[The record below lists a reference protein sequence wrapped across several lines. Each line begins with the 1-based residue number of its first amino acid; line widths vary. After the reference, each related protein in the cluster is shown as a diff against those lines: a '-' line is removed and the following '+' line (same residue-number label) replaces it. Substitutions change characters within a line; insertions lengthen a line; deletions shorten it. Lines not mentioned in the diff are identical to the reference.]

1 MEEGCER
8 ALEGLRT
15 SWGSQFSA
23 RSPKGLRH
31 EQVDR
36 LMDVPDGYCLRP
48 MDQGDYG
55 KGLVPLLE
63 QLTQVDELSEQRFQE
78 VLALRQV
85 RRRFG
90 TSATRVFHRFVG
102 DFPLRRA
109 TVIDAWW
116 WSTWSP
122 SSWWVPPP
130 CWSRRSSSTVVPKWA
145 TSRCG
150 FRGGFNRVFVG
161 F

>member
-8 ALEGLRT
+8 ASEGLRT
-15 SWGSQFSA
+15 LRGSQFSA

-102 DFPLRRA
+102 DFPLRR
-109 TVIDAWW
+109 
-116 WSTWSP
+116 
-122 SSWWVPPP
+122 VPPP